1 MTDVPTPPMGVVAPR
16 REAVAPNRGARFLA
30 SVLIL
35 ATTAV
40 AGLVVWQSWRSY
52 HLARDVLSALPTVTV
67 AQVEAA
73 EARAAWLSWAWLVG
87 LALSWVAFTA
97 WLWRARVNAARI
109 GAGRHRLRVR
119 WAVLAWVVPV
129 VNLWWPQMVVADV
142 HRASRPGAGAD
153 LSGPR
158 PSALVAVW
166 WGTFLAAHAVDL
178 VSVFLLAD
186 EQTERAFL
194 RIVVANAVSAGLV
207 AVSAVAAIAL
217 MWRVDRWQRGR
228 PAIR

>member
-1 MTDVPTPPMGVVAPR
+1 MTDVPTPPMGVLAPR
-16 REAVAPNRGARFLA
+16 QEVVAPNRGARFLA

-52 HLARDVLSALPTVTV
+52 HLVRDVLSALPTVT
-67 AQVEAA
+67 AGQVEAA
-73 EARAAWLSWAWLVG
+73 EGRAVVLSWAWLAG
-87 LALSWVAFTA
+87 LALSWVAFAA

-109 GAGRHRLRVR
+109 GGGRHRLRIR
-119 WAVLAWVVPV
+119 WAVLGWVVPV

-142 HRASRPGAGAD
+142 YRASRPGAD
-153 LSGPR
+153 PTRSR
-158 PSALVAVW
+158 PSALVTVW
-166 WGTFLAAHAVDL
+166 WSTFLAAHAVDL
-178 VSVFLLAD
+178 VSVFLLAE

-207 AVSAVAAIAL
+207 AVSAVAAVVL
-217 MWRVDRWQRGR
+217 MWRIDRWQRGR